1 MTRHDE
7 QNWSDYTCPHCGE
20 NVWDTDYSHD
30 TSYPE
35 DDWFIEEVTCG
46 CGAELTFSRR
56 IADYPSYVSWDDT
69 NCAPQE
75 TEEETERDSVA
86 RPPVDNSPIGQT
98 RAALAQLQSSI
109 VKFRTDRDFLIN
121 LQANALPARN
131 SNRMHP
137 ALLEQ
142 WREQERQQ
150 IRLDYQE
157 KIDECVSQMETLQAK
172 LEQLEAE
179 EVHEYAVSDK
189 NLTMIY
195 NKLMSG
201 VPLL

>member
-1 MTRHDE
+1 MTRHLE
-7 QNWSDYTCPHCGE
+7 QDWSDYTCPHCGE
-20 NVWDTDYSHD
+20 NVWDGDYRVD
-30 TSYPE
+30 ETYVD

-46 CGAELTFSRR
+46 CGAEIIFSRR

-69 NCAPQE
+69 HCAPQE

-86 RPPVDNSPIGQT
+86 RSPVDNSPIGQA
-98 RAALAQLQSSI
+98 RAALAQLHSTIGALREQ
-109 VKFRTDRDFLIN
+109 RDFLIS

-142 WREQERQQ
+142 WQEQERQKV
-150 IRLDYQE
+150 RLDYQE
-157 KIDECVSQMETLQAK
+157 KIDECTSQMETLQAK

-195 NKLMSG
+195 NKLVSG
-201 VPLL
+201 LPLL